1 MIAKQTRE
9 KREKKK
15 TNKFQKFNF
24 VDFLNSRV
32 LFLRVA
38 VKRHFF
44 REAGRRA
51 TNSFYSADDV
61 SS

>member
-1 MIAKQTRE
+1 MIAKTDERE
-9 KREKKK
+9 KREK
-15 TNKFQKFNF
+15 NKFQKFNFF